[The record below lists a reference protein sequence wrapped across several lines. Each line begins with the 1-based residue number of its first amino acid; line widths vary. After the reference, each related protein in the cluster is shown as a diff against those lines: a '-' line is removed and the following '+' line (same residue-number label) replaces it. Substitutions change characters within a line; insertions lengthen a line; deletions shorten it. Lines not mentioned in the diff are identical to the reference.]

1 MIVVLKKNDNEQEI
15 KGLDNNI
22 LQSVDKE
29 IKNENNIIENNNKEK
44 KINQKK
50 MVTNKQIYKTMK
62 LF

>member
-22 LQSVDKE
+22 LQIVDKE

-44 KINQKK
+44 K
-50 MVTNKQIYKTMK
+50 NKLEKNGNK
-62 LF
+62 

>member
-1 MIVVLKKNDNEQEI
+1 MIVVLKKNDNEKEI

-44 KINQKK
+44 KDKLEKNG
-50 MVTNKQIYKTMK
+50 NK
-62 LF
+62 

>member
-1 MIVVLKKNDNEQEI
+1 MKKKDNEKEK

-44 KINQKK
+44 KNKK
-50 MVTNKQIYKTMK
+50 KKK
-62 LF
+62 KKK

>member
-44 KINQKK
+44 KK
-50 MVTNKQIYKTMK
+50 
-62 LF
+62 

>member
-1 MIVVLKKNDNEQEI
+1 MKKNDNEQEI

-44 KINQKK
+44 K
-50 MVTNKQIYKTMK
+50 NKLEKNGNK
-62 LF
+62 

>member
-44 KINQKK
+44 KDKLEKNG
-50 MVTNKQIYKTMK
+50 NK
-62 LF
+62 